1 MLLLVILC
9 LLISCKSRSAAV
21 SHLSVLVILP
31 AKGVPAHPF
40 SSSPYRPF
48 SCRHC
53 GHCCHA
59 GTVDTA
65 VIVGVVVA
73 VVIVILI
80 LILGIFV
87 IVLVYMKRRDT
98 SESRGGRH
106 LGAMGWEGVEYRM
119 Q

>member
-1 MLLLVILC
+1 MLLA
-9 LLISCKSRSAAV
+9 RV
-21 SHLSVLVILP
+21 SLPIPSPPLPTDLSP
-31 AKGVPAHPF
+31 
-40 SSSPYRPF
+40 
-48 SCRHC
+48 
-53 GHCCHA
+53 A

-65 VIVGVVVA
+65 VIIGVVVA

-87 IVLVYMKRRDT
+87 IVLVCMKRRDA

-106 LGAMGWEGVEYRM
+106 LGATGWEGVEYRM